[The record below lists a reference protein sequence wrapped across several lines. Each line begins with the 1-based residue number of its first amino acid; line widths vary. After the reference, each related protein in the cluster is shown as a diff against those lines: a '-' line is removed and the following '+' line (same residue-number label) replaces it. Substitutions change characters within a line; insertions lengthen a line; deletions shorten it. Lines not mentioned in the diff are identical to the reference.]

1 MVKRPTKSVTTKNSQ
16 PWLVNSQFT
25 RIIVLIKFK
34 YSQLYLLP
42 SIKLSDREP
51 TLSHRFFRSRHKNP
65 LTGFSGS
72 SPPHIPSGRAEQ
84 SEANAQIFLAEAPV
98 GATAHGLP
106 SGRQSTS
113 QVGSHANCGCAPHI
127 PICCT
132 STYELVLF
140 QKLELLYGFVF

>member
-1 MVKRPTKSVTTKNSQ
+1 
-16 PWLVNSQFT
+16 VNSQFT

-84 SEANAQIFLAEAPV
+84 SEANAPRLTGYPAAGKV
-98 GATAHGLP
+98 RARWAHMLTADVLH
-106 SGRQSTS
+106 TS
-113 QVGSHANCGCAPHI
+113 QYAVRQPTN
-127 PICCT
+127 
-132 STYELVLF
+132 
-140 QKLELLYGFVF
+140 